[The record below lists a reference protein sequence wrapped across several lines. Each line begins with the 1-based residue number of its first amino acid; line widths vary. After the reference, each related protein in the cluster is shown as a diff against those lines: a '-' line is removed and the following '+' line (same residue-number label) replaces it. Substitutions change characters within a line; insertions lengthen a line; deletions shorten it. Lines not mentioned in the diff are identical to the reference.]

1 MYHEK
6 KTRKIGTGGMRR
18 SSRDKKRAHMGGH
31 FIATKI
37 GKNINVSK
45 RMRGGSAK
53 GALKSAEYANVVM
66 PDGKI
71 KKAKIIRVIESPSNR
86 EYSRM
91 NIITKSAIIETDV
104 GKARVTSRPGQH
116 GLVNAVLIQ

>member
-91 NIITKSAIIETDV
+91 NIITKSAIIETDA